1 MPIESPINSSPK
13 SNHARKNSR
22 ESAAQTAGDAF
33 ASKPAIPNPG
43 ASGTS
48 ASQAGQRRLSGAF
61 LISLDRIEAD
71 PFQPRKKVDSQH
83 IVELSSSI
91 AKLGVLQPISVRF
104 VEEVN
109 RYRIIAGECR
119 YQAAKQAGLAEI
131 PCWVRTPEQKQILLE
146 QVVENWQR
154 SDLSAMDLAESLGIL
169 RDANGYTQVELTEIT
184 GKSKGEISRI
194 LSLLELDPEVQ
205 QLARQDVTG
214 LVSRR
219 HLYAMRDFPVSRQ
232 IKLISGIQD
241 GRYTAESIEV
251 LAKNSGQK
259 ATSTGRLTNWQ
270 RRTFKTR
277 HATVSFQFRKP
288 EVNGHDVIEA
298 LREIKRQVGEDGVV

>member
-1 MPIESPINSSPK
+1 MIQL
-13 SNHARKNSR
+13 A
-22 ESAAQTAGDAF
+22 
-33 ASKPAIPNPG
+33 
-43 ASGTS
+43 
-48 ASQAGQRRLSGAF
+48 
-61 LISLDRIEAD
+61 RIEPD
-71 PFQPRKKVDSQH
+71 PDQPRKKVDSQH
-83 IVELSSSI
+83 VVELSSSI

-104 VEEVN
+104 VEEVD

-119 YQAAKQAGLAEI
+119 FQAAKQAGLTEI

-169 RDANGYTQVELTEIT
+169 RDANGYTQVELAEIT

-205 QLARQDVTG
+205 QLARQDSTG

-219 HLYAMRDFPVSRQ
+219 HLYAMRDFPVARQ
-232 IKLISGIQD
+232 IKLVSGIQD

-251 LAKNSGQK
+251 LARNADNK
-259 ATSTGRLTNWQ
+259 ASPTGRLTNWQ

-298 LREIKRQVGEDGVV
+298 LREIKRQVAEDEIV